1 MKAELWALFGF
12 TMVVVMTLSAGF
24 IAVNEINMIIG
35 SEGNYLNTDVRI
47 AAYRIYVASTIG
59 LCISVANI
67 MAAGKK

>member
-1 MKAELWALFGF
+1 MKAELWAIFGF

-24 IAVNEINMIIG
+24 IAANEINMIIG
-35 SEGNYLNTDVRI
+35 SEGNYLNNDVRI

-59 LCISVANI
+59 LFISVANI